1 MKEGW
6 EINNVL
12 YIVKS
17 DFILVINLFDR
28 NEIWNSP
35 TTHKDINVI
44 RSLKRNHKSI
54 IGFWKIKQ

>member
-6 EINNVL
+6 EINNML
-12 YIVKS
+12 DFVKS

-35 TTHKDINVI
+35 TTHKNINVI
-44 RSLKRNHKSI
+44 RSLKRNNKSI
-54 IGFWKIKQ
+54 IGFWKIK

>member
-6 EINNVL
+6 EINNML

-44 RSLKRNHKSI
+44 RSLKRNNKSI
-54 IGFWKIKQ
+54 IGFWKIK